1 VKITELSPQKNNP
14 SRFNLFVDEQF
25 FLGVSATGVA
35 KYNLYKGKDINQES
49 LDEIV
54 VQEIYQRFL
63 DRTVEYL
70 SRTVKTERDVR
81 RYLKQLQFKKKGK
94 WFEDTLAL
102 DWDALYERV
111 VEQLKKYKYID
122 DQRFSQLFIESRAKS
137 KPRST
142 SIMISEL
149 VAKGVDRKTAQ
160 EVVSGSDIS
169 NEDLLLKVYTKRFK
183 DQELDLTD
191 RKKVDFLRRK
201 GFNWDEISKLA
212 DRLKDDTSE

>member
-35 KYNLYKGKDINQES
+35 KYNLYKGKDIDQS
-49 LDEIV
+49 TLDEIV
-54 VQEIYQRFL
+54 IQEIYQRFL

-81 RYLKQLQFKKKGK
+81 RYLRQLNFKKKGK
-94 WFEDTLAL
+94 WFDENIVL
-102 DWDALYERV
+102 DWDSLYERV
-111 VEQLKKYKYID
+111 IEQLRKYKYID
-122 DQRFSQLFIESRAKS
+122 DQRFAQLFLESRAKS

-142 SIMISEL
+142 SFIVSEL
-149 VAKGVDRKTAQ
+149 VSKGVDRKIAQ
-160 EVVSGSDIS
+160 EIVGSSEVS
-169 NEDLLLKVYTKRFK
+169 NEDLIVKVYSKKFK
-183 DQELDLTD
+183 QQPLDLMD

-212 DRLKDDTSE
+212 DRLKNDASE